1 MLYFQNLYKMNQCWI
16 IVGTIKIVKLKKLF
30 VMEFLFEINN
40 EPIFRIKTKDEG
52 GLKVIL

>member
-1 MLYFQNLYKMNQCWI
+1 MLYFQNLYKMNQFWI
-16 IVGTIKIVKLKKLF
+16 TVGTIKIVKLKKLF